1 MTNIQYYKGA
11 IDATGCISNGWN
23 LVSNNYGMYL
33 GICALTLVTMLILS
47 CIPCLN
53 ILVIGL
59 VNAPLVAGIY
69 YVVLRDMRGEPIDFG
84 MMFKGYE
91 KFVPVMIVGFVQAVP
106 SIIFTIFQYVF
117 DMTRFATQILR
128 QQGING
134 SRDFYQSPDGTEIAI
149 AGGLLVIYFVILAVY
164 VVFAIAWYIAFAFAI
179 PLVVE
184 HNIGAIEALQLSA
197 KAGFG
202 NSGGLILLAF
212 LNGLIGLA
220 GFIVVCFGFFFVLPI
235 IYAAQAFAYR
245 QVFPALNAPTTYN
258 TPPPPGEYGGTF
270 GQQYGS

>member
-1 MTNIQYYKGA
+1 MTNIQFYKGA

-23 LVSNNYGMYL
+23 LVSANYGLYL
-33 GICALTLVTMLILS
+33 GITTLTLVTMLILS

-69 YVVLRDMRGEPIDFG
+69 YVLLRDMRGEPIDFG

-106 SIIFTIFQYVF
+106 SIIATILQFAF
-117 DMTRFATQILR
+117 DLTRIATQILG
-128 QQGING
+128 QQGIG
-134 SRDFYQSPDGTEIAI
+134 TGDFYQSSGGTELAI
-149 AGGLLVIYFVILAVY
+149 AGGLLALYLVIAAVF
-164 VVFAIAWYIAFAFAI
+164 VVFSIVWYIAFAFAI
-179 PLVVE
+179 PIVVE

-202 NSGGLILLAF
+202 NSGGLIILAI

-220 GFIVVCFGFFFVLPI
+220 GIIAVCLGFIFVLPI

-245 QVFPALNAPTTYN
+245 QVFPSLNAPTTYN
-258 TPPPPGEYGGTF
+258 TPPPPTEYGGSF

>member
-23 LVSNNYGMYL
+23 LVKINYGLYL

-59 VNAPLVAGIY
+59 VNAPLIAGIY

-84 MMFKGYE
+84 MMFKGFE
-91 KFVPVMIVGFVQAVP
+91 KFVPVMIVGFIQAVP
-106 SIIFTIFQYVF
+106 SIIFTILQYAL
-117 DMTRFATQILR
+117 DLTRLATQIIG
-128 QQGING
+128 QQGIGN
-134 SRDFYQSPDGTEIAI
+134 RDFYQSSDGTEIAI
-149 AGGLLVIYFVILAVY
+149 AGGLLVVYFFILAVY

-179 PLVVE
+179 PLVTE

-212 LNGLIGLA
+212 LGGLIALA
-220 GFIVVCFGFFFVLPI
+220 GFIALCIGFLFVLPI

-245 QVFPALNAPTTYN
+245 QVFPSINAPTTYN

>member
-23 LVSNNYGMYL
+23 LVKVNYGLYL
-33 GICALTLVTMLILS
+33 GICVVATLTMLILS

-53 ILVIGL
+53 VLVIGL
-59 VNAPLVAGIY
+59 VNAPLIGGIY

-91 KFVPVMIVGFVQAVP
+91 KFVPVMIVGFIQAVP
-106 SIIFTIFQYVF
+106 TIIFTILQYALDF
-117 DMTRFATQILR
+117 TRLATQILG
-128 QQGING
+128 QQGIG
-134 SRDFYQSPDGTEIAI
+134 TGDFYQSSGGTELAI
-149 AGGLLVIYFVILAVY
+149 AGGLLAVYIVVIVAYFVI
-164 VVFAIAWYIAFAFAI
+164 AIAWYISFAFAI
-179 PLVVE
+179 PLVIE

-197 KAGFG
+197 KAGWG
-202 NSGGLILLAF
+202 NFGGLIVLAI
-212 LNGLIGLA
+212 LGGLIALA
-220 GFIVVCFGFFFVLPI
+220 GAIALCIGILFVIPI

-245 QVFPALNAPTTYN
+245 QVFPAINAPTTYN
-258 TPPPPGEYGGTF
+258 TPPPPTEYGGSF